1 MYDLPYITVTG
12 TPKAMG
18 RQQGDAFGDH
28 IRSLVAH
35 RMQENV
41 NYFAERGI
49 ADGHHRL
56 LDIGRHMNDM
66 LADWDP
72 EGHQEHAG
80 ISAAAGVDPAELLVL
95 LNMTDTRDLIC
106 FSGAGDD
113 EGCTALLLPASRS
126 RDDQLIAAQT
136 WDLNRGDLQHVVCV
150 ERRPD
155 AGPCTAS
162 VSVAGGPTLIGL
174 NEHGVWVGTTNLK
187 TRRVQSGIGYMSLL
201 HRAIRQ
207 RTHTDAAA
215 LIEDATRM
223 AAHTYWL
230 ADEHGGVELECTST
244 TVVRRTLADTPL
256 VQTNHCLA
264 EEHEDA
270 EPPSESSLHRCVTA
284 NALLADGLFDADGIR
299 TVLGDRS
306 EDALSISRHPEDGE
320 ATATNACGMGVP
332 ATRTFH
338 TCRGPA
344 DQGQWI
350 DIVLG

>member
-1 MYDLPYITVTG
+1 MYDLPSIIVSG
-12 TPKAMG
+12 SPQAMG
-18 RQQGDAFGDH
+18 QQQGEAFGDH

-49 ADGHHRL
+49 TDGHHRL
-56 LDIGRHMNDM
+56 VDIGRHMNDM

-80 ISAAAGVDPAELLVL
+80 IADAAGVDPAELLVL

-106 FSGAGDD
+106 FATGVED
-113 EGCTALLLPASRS
+113 EGCTAMLLPANRS
-126 RDDQLIAAQT
+126 RTGQVIAAQT

-150 ERRPD
+150 QRRPD
-155 AGPCTAS
+155 DGPTTAS

-187 TRRVQSGIGYMSLL
+187 TLQVQPGIGYMSLL

-207 RTHTDAAA
+207 RTHADAAA

-244 TVVRRTLADTPL
+244 TVVRRPL
-256 VQTNHCLA
+256 GDAPIVQTNHCLA
-264 EEHEDA
+264 ESHRDA
-270 EPPSESSLHRCVTA
+270 EPPSDSSLHRCATA
-284 NALLADGLFDADGIR
+284 TALLADGQFDVEGIR
-299 TVLGDRS
+299 TVLADRS
-306 EDALSISRHPEDGE
+306 EGALSISRHPEDGE
-320 ATATNACGMGVP
+320 ATSTNACAIGVP

-344 DQGQWI
+344 DHGQWI
-350 DIVLG
+350 EIPLG